1 MTLENQGTRG
11 KGLAAETVTI
21 NLVLPTGASVVSNTG
36 DGYQG
41 VKKLMVTIP
50 PAPAGRGAAP
60 AGGGAPAPA
69 PAPAPPAAPQQV
81 MADVAVWQVPS
92 IPAGTKRGLLGHSLW
107 CGCSGGRV
115 PGINREMVEARAEES
130 AGQPGG
136 ARWRIHRTRTMSRT

>member
-1 MTLENQGTRG
+1 VTLENQGTRG

-60 AGGGAPAPA
+60 AGGGRRLRL
-69 PAPAPPAAPQQV
+69 QL
-81 MADVAVWQVPS
+81 
-92 IPAGTKRGLLGHSLW
+92 RRRLL
-107 CGCSGGRV
+107 R
-115 PGINREMVEARAEES
+115 R
-130 AGQPGG
+130 
-136 ARWRIHRTRTMSRT
+136 SR